1 MAMSDPMT
9 DLESEITQ
17 PQTLDSTAKEKLRSL
32 ISRIERLEADKA
44 EVAADIKEVY
54 AEAKAIGY
62 DTKIMRQCIRLRKMD
77 ANDRAEQESVL
88 DLYLHA
94 LGDA

>member
-1 MAMSDPMT
+1 MPDSAV
-9 DLESEITQ
+9 SETVQ
-17 PQTLDSTAKEKLRSL
+17 PQSLDSSAKERLRQFVA
-32 ISRIERLEADKA
+32 RIERLEADKA
-44 EVAADIKEVY
+44 EVMTDMKEVY

-62 DTKIMRQCIRLRKMD
+62 DTKILRQVIRIRKMD